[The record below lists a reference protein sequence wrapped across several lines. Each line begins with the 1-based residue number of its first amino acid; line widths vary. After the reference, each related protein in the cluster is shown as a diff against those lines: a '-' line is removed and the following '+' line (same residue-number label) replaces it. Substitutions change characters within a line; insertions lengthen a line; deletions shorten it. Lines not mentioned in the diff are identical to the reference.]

1 MRPLA
6 DGSLDP
12 QGPAAQTIAD
22 LWWIML
28 GLGAVVFVVF
38 GIALA
43 LGLFRRRPHSDDGSS
58 NQASSVSGRWFAVV
72 GVVLPAIVVVVVLV
86 ATVVAMRALPNSPSG
101 SPGAL
106 EIEIIGHQWW
116 WEVRYSEEG
125 FTTANELH
133 IPVGRSVT
141 LRLSA
146 TDVIHSF
153 WVPRLGGKIDMLPD
167 GTNTMVLEAD
177 APGEHSSQCAEFC
190 GIGHAN
196 MALTVVAEPEREF
209 LSWVAARQ
217 RPTEEPSGETEQR
230 GLDVFMASE
239 CADCHTIRGASE
251 ADTADGPDLTHF
263 ADRPDLGA
271 TFLPNTRANLA
282 DWIRDPHAI
291 KPGVKMPATE
301 LSEEELDA
309 LLDYLEGLG

>member
-6 DGSLDP
+6 DGILDP
-12 QGPAAQTIAD
+12 QGPAAERIAG

-28 GLGAVVFVVF
+28 GLGVAVFVVF
-38 GIALA
+38 GISLA
-43 LGLFRRRPHSDDGSS
+43 LGLFRRSPHSDDGSIR
-58 NQASSVSGRWFAVV
+58 QAPRVSGRWFAIV
-72 GVVLPAIVVVVVLV
+72 GVVLPAVIVVAVLA
-86 ATVVAMRALPNSPSG
+86 ATVVAMRAVPNSTSG
-101 SPGAL
+101 SLGAL
-106 EIEIIGHQWW
+106 EIEVIGHQWW
-116 WEVRYSEEG
+116 WEVRYPGEG

-133 IPVGRSVT
+133 IPVGRPVN

-153 WVPRLGGKIDMLPD
+153 WVPRLGGKTDMLPD
-167 GTNTMVLEAD
+167 GTNTMILEAD

-196 MALTVVAEPEREF
+196 MTLTVVAEPESEF
-209 LSWVAARQ
+209 VSWVEARQ
-217 RPTEEPSGETEQR
+217 RPAEEPTGEMELR

-239 CADCHTIRGASE
+239 CADCHTVRGAFE
-251 ADTADGPDLTHF
+251 DDATEGPDLTHF

-271 TFLPNTRANLA
+271 TFMPNTRANLA
-282 DWIRDPHAI
+282 DWITDPHAI
-291 KPGVKMPATE
+291 KPGVKMPGTE

-309 LLDYLEGLG
+309 LLDYIEGLE

>member
-1 MRPLA
+1 LRPLA
-6 DGSLDP
+6 DGSLEP
-12 QGPAAQTIAD
+12 EGPAADTIAD

-28 GLGAVVFVVF
+28 GLGVLVFVVF
-38 GIALA
+38 VIALA
-43 LGLFRRRPHSDDGSS
+43 FGLFRRRPDSDDGSTR
-58 NQASSVSGRWFAVV
+58 QAAGVSGRRFAVV
-72 GVVLPAIVVVVVLV
+72 GVVLPAMIVLVVLT
-86 ATVVAMRALPNSPSG
+86 ATVVAMRAVPNSTAG

-106 EIEIIGHQWW
+106 EIEVIGHQWW
-116 WEVRYSEEG
+116 WEVHYPEEG

-133 IPVGRSVT
+133 IPVGRPVN
-141 LRLSA
+141 LRLSS

-153 WVPRLGGKIDMLPD
+153 WVPRLSGKIDMLPD
-167 GTNTMVLEAD
+167 GTNTLVLEAD
-177 APGEHSSQCAEFC
+177 SPGEHSSQCAEFC

-196 MALTVVAEPEREF
+196 MALTVVAEPEQEF
-209 LSWVAARQ
+209 ASWVSTRQ
-217 RPTEEPSGETEQR
+217 RPTEEPSEEIEQR
-230 GLDVFMASE
+230 GLDVFIASE

-251 ADTADGPDLTHF
+251 ADAADGPDLTHL

-309 LLDYLEGLG
+309 LLDYLEGLE